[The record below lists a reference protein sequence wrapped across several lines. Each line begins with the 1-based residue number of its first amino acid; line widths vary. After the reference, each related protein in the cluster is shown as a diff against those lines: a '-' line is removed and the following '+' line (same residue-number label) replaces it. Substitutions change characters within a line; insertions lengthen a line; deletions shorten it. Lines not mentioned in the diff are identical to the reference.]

1 MKILSKILNIPS
13 AKARIVSD
21 LLKALAILSDTT
33 GAATEYLNNVLENG
47 TSIFLLTCF
56 SCNSV
61 SKMHR
66 VPKMFVTF
74 GLISKAQKVSTSK
87 ALTSNKLT
95 DREPSVSDFLLHH
108 QKIYTNIN
116 VIKFELLSMENMPL

>member
-1 MKILSKILNIPS
+1 
-13 AKARIVSD
+13 
-21 LLKALAILSDTT
+21 
-33 GAATEYLNNVLENG
+33 
-47 TSIFLLTCF
+47 
-56 SCNSV
+56 
-61 SKMHR
+61 MHR